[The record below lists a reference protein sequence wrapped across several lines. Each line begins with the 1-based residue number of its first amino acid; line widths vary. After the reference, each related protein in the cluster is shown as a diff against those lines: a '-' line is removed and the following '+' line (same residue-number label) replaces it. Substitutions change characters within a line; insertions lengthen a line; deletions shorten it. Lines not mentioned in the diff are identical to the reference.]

1 MAKSENQ
8 KIKLLKIYDILRMD
22 SDKDHPIGTNALLKR
37 LHEEGIQCERKAL
50 RSDIALLREYG
61 YEVQI
66 TGEEVEKRPRENSYY
81 IENRDLDIHAIR
93 FLIDATQSAAFL
105 SKAQTKEI
113 VSSIAMLA
121 GTYKAEVLKDN
132 VLCFDKMK
140 HSNDEVLK
148 TVTELDRAI
157 GQRKRVSF
165 EYHLLG
171 VNGKAEPRKKQD
183 GQIKRYCAAPIA
195 MAYHGGYY
203 YLITYQEKYQEAV
216 PYRIDR
222 MKEVKVEEENFAPNQ
237 FESKFKSGELKNSMS
252 AFGMWVGKT
261 MNVTMRLKNEHAGD
275 ILDKFGEGTRLS
287 PDGDGKFF
295 VTVEVNP
302 SDRVFVGWCMS
313 YGNELEILSP
323 AEAKKEV
330 LRCAEEIC
338 AMYSVSKK

>member
-1 MAKSENQ
+1 MAKSVNQ

-22 SDKDHPIGTNALLKR
+22 SDEEHPIGTNDLIER
-37 LHEEGIQCERKAL
+37 LREEGIACARKSLA
-50 RSDIALLREYG
+50 SDIALLEKYG
-61 YEVQI
+61 YGVKTKHSQQ
-66 TGEEVEKRPRENSYY
+66 NLYY
-81 IENRDLDIHAIR
+81 LTKRDLDIHAIR

-105 SKAQTKEI
+105 SKTQTKEI

-148 TVTELDRAI
+148 TVTALDRAI
-157 GQRKRVSF
+157 EERKKVSF
-165 EYHLLG
+165 EYHILG
-171 VNGKAEPRKKQD
+171 ANGKAEPRRTQD
-183 GQIKRYCAAPIA
+183 GQIKRYCVTPVA

-222 MKEVKVEEENFAPNQ
+222 MREVKVEEENFAPNQ
-237 FESKFKSGELKNSMS
+237 FETKFKNGELKNSMS

-261 MNVTMRLKNEHAGD
+261 VRVTMRLKNEHAGD
-275 ILDKFGEGTRLS
+275 IFDKFGEGTRLY
-287 PDGDGKFF
+287 PDGDGKFL
-295 VTVEVNP
+295 VSVEVNP
-302 SDRVFVGWCMS
+302 SDHVFVGWSLS

-323 AEAKKEV
+323 TEAKEEV

-338 AMYSVSKK
+338 AMYSGPKNRA